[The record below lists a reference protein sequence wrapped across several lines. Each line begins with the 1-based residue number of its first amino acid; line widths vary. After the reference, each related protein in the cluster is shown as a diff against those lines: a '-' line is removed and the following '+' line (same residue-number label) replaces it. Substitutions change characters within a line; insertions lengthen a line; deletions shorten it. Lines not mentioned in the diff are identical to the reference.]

1 MRRFVVLLTLVLS
14 FVVPVAIPAAQAS
27 EPGTVQAQA
36 SDTSCR
42 RRRAKKQHS
51 ESKPKKKDKD
61 KDGKKP
67 YGFEL

>member
-1 MRRFVVLLTLVLS
+1 MRSFAVAVTLALS
-14 FVVPVAIPAAQAS
+14 FLAPLAIPVAQAS
-27 EPGTVQAQA
+27 EPGSLGTAS

-42 RRRAKKQHS
+42 RRRAKKQPT
-51 ESKPKKKDKD
+51 EGKKKKD

>member
-1 MRRFVVLLTLVLS
+1 MRSLAVAVTLALS
-14 FVVPVAIPAAQAS
+14 FLAPLAVPVAQAH
-27 EPGTVQAQA
+27 EPGRLGTAS

-42 RRRAKKQHS
+42 RRRAKKQPAS
-51 ESKPKKKDKD
+51 EGKKKKD

>member
-14 FVVPVAIPAAQAS
+14 FVAPLVIPAAQAS
-27 EPGTVQAQA
+27 EPGAVQAP
-36 SDTSCR
+36 SPSTSCK
-42 RRRAKKQHS
+42 RRRAKKQS
-51 ESKPKKKDKD
+51 SDSKPKKKD